1 MQRVNNKVKTL
12 KTKRENDLK
21 CNLFRNALTINL
33 TYISRKSKP
42 HDGLFKLT
50 QNNFIQRANSL
61 HWIQLWSHKALFTL
75 LPDTWCSL
83 KRCKT
88 SELLT
93 YDMNLIVTYTL
104 HQFTHV
110 RLTSHYINF
119 SSQFHWVASSRR
131 RYGYV
136 CVNELEFYGFVCDGN
151 RFRVKNKQWQKQ
163 VKMTSF
169 SGKRSNLVL
178 WLLNS
183 LALSKNTPC

>member
-21 CNLFRNALTINL
+21 CNLFTNVLTIIL
-33 TYISRKSKP
+33 TCISRKSKP
-42 HDGLFKLT
+42 HDGLFKLA
-50 QNNFIQRANSL
+50 QNNFIQRTNSP
-61 HWIQLWSHKALFTL
+61 HWIQLWPHKTLFTL

-119 SSQFHWVASSRR
+119 LSQLHWDSSSRR
-131 RYGYV
+131 QHGDV
-136 CVNELEFYGFVCDGN
+136 CVNELELHGFVCDGGL
-151 RFRVKNKQWQKQ
+151 FRVKNKKWPIQ

-169 SGKRSNLVL
+169 SGKRPNLML
-178 WLLNS
+178 WLFNS
-183 LALSKNTPC
+183 LALSQNTPC

>member
-1 MQRVNNKVKTL
+1 MQRVNNKVETL

-21 CNLFRNALTINL
+21 CHLFTNALTINL

-61 HWIQLWSHKALFTL
+61 HWIQLWSHIALFTL

-88 SELLT
+88 SEPLT
-93 YDMNLIVTYTL
+93 YDMNLIVTHTL
-104 HQFTHV
+104 DQCTHV

-119 SSQFHWVASSRR
+119 LSQLYWDSSSRR
-131 RYGYV
+131 QHGDV
-136 CVNELEFYGFVCDGN
+136 CVSRLELHEFARKGGL
-151 RFRVKNKQWQKQ
+151 FRV
-163 VKMTSF
+163 
-169 SGKRSNLVL
+169 R
-178 WLLNS
+178 LNS
-183 LALSKNTPC
+183 KHTLLKCETCEYFCWWLIESL